1 MPREEQR
8 IDRWLWH
15 ARVVK
20 TRTLAAS
27 LAASGYVR
35 VNGRRIEAAAH
46 IVRTDD
52 VLTVALPGTVR
63 VLRITHFSDR
73 RGKAAA
79 AALLYEELRKA
90 MSPRSE
96 RHLLAKRENMH

>member
-1 MPREEQR
+1 MPREQQR

-15 ARVVK
+15 ARIVK

-35 VNGRRIEAAAH
+35 VNGRRVGNAAH
-46 IVRTDD
+46 MIQKGD
-52 VLTVALPGTVR
+52 VLTVALPSMVR
-63 VLRITHFSDR
+63 VLRVIDFSER

-79 AALLYEELRKA
+79 AMLLYEELHGK
-90 MSPRSE
+90 SPRRE
-96 RHLLAKRENMH
+96 RRPLAKPENMH